1 MQESCRFFN
10 SYGLRIWKGHALA
23 TGMLKQ
29 GGLDDKENYE
39 KSVILG
45 TNACTPRLIRSLH

>member
-1 MQESCRFFN
+1 
-10 SYGLRIWKGHALA
+10 
-23 TGMLKQ
+23 MLKQ